1 MDSDL
6 AATKG
11 GGKLV
16 KHSGS
21 KSRVYKEER
30 SILDLLPSDI
40 REDYQDIIKHHSQL
54 LDLLAQE

>member
-11 GGKLV
+11 GNNLV

-21 KSRVYKEER
+21 KFRVYEEER
-30 SILDLLPSDI
+30 SILDALPSDI
-40 REDYQDIIKHHSQL
+40 RGTYQDIIKHHSQL